1 MYTVCVYVSRYV
13 LWSELNIAFEP
24 STLAVHVCLED
35 LSLWRWHLCVLVNV
49 LCCVVVIVY

>member
-1 MYTVCVYVSRYV
+1 MLSGEPEEQGVQERK
-13 LWSELNIAFEP
+13 ELNIAFEP